1 MNTISLMFIDL
12 FSSGM
17 IAVGATAVVG
27 IGLLLYFVFRMLKR
41 SVKMAFR
48 MAIVATVFI
57 ITVVG
62 GAALWWFGSS
72 AFEKPKAKPP
82 ASRPR

>member
-1 MNTISLMFIDL
+1 MNTMPLIFVDL
-12 FSSGM
+12 FSGGM
-17 IAVGATAVVG
+17 IATGAIAVVG

-57 ITVVG
+57 IAVVG
-62 GAALWWFGSS
+62 GASLWWFGSS
-72 AFEKPKAKPP
+72 VLDKPKAKPP
-82 ASRPR
+82 ATKPR